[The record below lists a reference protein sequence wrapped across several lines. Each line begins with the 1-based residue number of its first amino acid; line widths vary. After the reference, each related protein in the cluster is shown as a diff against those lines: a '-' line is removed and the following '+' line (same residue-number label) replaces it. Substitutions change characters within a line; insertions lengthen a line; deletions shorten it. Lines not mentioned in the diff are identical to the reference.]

1 MNNFLKNAGQ
11 YYFKDIEIEYY
22 TALLRNKE
30 NELKLKDSKGE
41 KLCAIISR
49 FSELNTSSCDFSG
62 GIVKIGKPEEIT
74 EQQKSD
80 LRSGLMELWP
90 WRKGP
95 FEVFGIHIDTEWRS
109 DLKWD
114 RVKNSISPLHRRHV
128 LDIGSSSGY
137 YMFRM
142 LEHNPG
148 LLLGIEPYLTF
159 YYQFEL
165 LNSIAGKENIYT
177 LPLRFEEMYI
187 PGKKFNTVFCMGILY
202 HRISPVEFLKSIRLI
217 MASDGE
223 LVLETLVLEGEEHI
237 CLYPTERYS
246 KMRNVYFIPTVP
258 VLESWLKKAGFREI
272 TCIDITKTTEKEQR
286 ETEWVKTESLKDF
299 LDPHD
304 CSKTVEG
311 YQAPVRAVIIARV

>member
-1 MNNFLKNAGQ
+1 MNKFLKNAKQ
-11 YYFKDIEIEYY
+11 YYFTESEIEYY
-22 TALLRNKE
+22 SVLLEQKYQ
-30 NELKLKDSKGE
+30 ELAIGDSKGR
-41 KLCAIISR
+41 KLSEIISC
-49 FSELNTSSCDFSG
+49 FADLKTSFCDFSG
-62 GIVKIGKPEEIT
+62 SIIKIGESDEIT
-74 EQQKSD
+74 EELRRD
-80 LRSGLMELWP
+80 LKSGLMELWP

-95 FEVFGIHIDTEWRS
+95 FEIYGIHVDTEWRS

-114 RVKNSISPLHRRHV
+114 RVKNQISPLYRRHV

-142 LEHNPG
+142 LEHDPG
-148 LLLGIEPYLTF
+148 LLLGIEPYPVF
-159 YYQFEL
+159 YYQFKL
-165 LNSIAGKENIYT
+165 LNSISDKENLFT
-177 LPLRFEEMYI
+177 LPIRFEDMYI

-217 MASDGE
+217 MAADGE

-237 CLYPTERYS
+237 CLYPPGRYS

-272 TCIDITKTTEKEQR
+272 TCIDITKTTEDEQR

-311 YQAPVRAVIIARV
+311 FQAPIRAVIIARV

>member
-1 MNNFLKNAGQ
+1 MKTFPVNAGK
-11 YYFKDIEIEYY
+11 YYFKDKEIEYY
-22 TALLRNKE
+22 TALLEKKE
-30 NELKLKDSKGE
+30 QELKLKGSKGE
-41 KLCAIISR
+41 KLYGIISR
-49 FSELNTSSCDFSG
+49 FSELKTSLCDFSG
-62 GIVKIGKPEEIT
+62 GIIKIGRSAEIT
-74 EQQKSD
+74 EQQKAD

-95 FEVFGIHIDTEWRS
+95 FEVFGIHVDTEWRS

-114 RVKNSISPLHRRHV
+114 RVKNAISPLHRRHI
-128 LDIGSSSGY
+128 LDIGSNSGY

-148 LLLGIEPYLTF
+148 LLLGIEPYPVF
-159 YYQFEL
+159 YFQFEL

-177 LPLRFEEMYI
+177 LPIRFEEMYI

-202 HRISPVEFLKSIRLI
+202 HRISPVEFLKNIRLI
-217 MASDGE
+217 MAAKGE
-223 LVLETLVLEGEEHI
+223 LVLETLVLEGEDHI
-237 CLYPTERYS
+237 CLYPPERYS
-246 KMRNVYFIPTVP
+246 KMRNVYFIPTIP

-272 TCIDITKTTEKEQR
+272 TCIDITKTTEDEQR

-311 YQAPVRAVIIARV
+311 FQAPIRAVIIARV